1 MTLDKKIISEIERYK
16 KINQY
21 ILEQASEP
29 APEEDVLGALSPEA
43 GATPAPAPA
52 PAESDSQ
59 AKADSAAGDLD
70 SAIKKAESGWDY
82 SREHGPNT
90 WAGLCKVC

>member
-1 MTLDKKIISEIERYK
+1 M
-16 KINQY
+16 
-21 ILEQASEP
+21 
-29 APEEDVLGALSPEA
+29 
-43 GATPAPAPA
+43 PAPA